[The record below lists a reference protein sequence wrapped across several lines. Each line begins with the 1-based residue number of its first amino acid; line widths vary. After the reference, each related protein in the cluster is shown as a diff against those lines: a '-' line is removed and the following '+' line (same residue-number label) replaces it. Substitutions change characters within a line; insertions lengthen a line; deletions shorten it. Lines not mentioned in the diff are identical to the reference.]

1 MLVHLAL
8 DRMTLLLGPP
18 SSGKSTLL
26 RVLAGKLDG
35 ELKVS
40 MQQSKHIIYYCTK
53 KKKKTAGLNPSACPV
68 PEFKVTKTIV
78 M

>member
-40 MQQSKHIIYYCTK
+40 MQQSKHTIYYCTK
-53 KKKKTAGLNPSACPV
+53 KKNNNNKNSRFESFSLPCA
-68 PEFKVTKTIV
+68 
-78 M
+78 

>member
-53 KKKKTAGLNPSACPV
+53 KKKKQQV
-68 PEFKVTKTIV
+68 
-78 M
+78 